1 MMTFLALQAGYDP
14 CIIETNITQNSLL
27 TQIVKQD
34 SAATLCI
41 ETPVPLLCD
50 LEQVG

>member
-1 MMTFLALQAGYDP
+1 MMTFLTLQAGYDP

-41 ETPVPLLCD
+41 KIPVPLLCD